1 MLLWSSAIKFDVVGR
16 GQSIAKST
24 GETKKSTTDVYL
36 LCFLRTLALP
46 LSIVVVSVYQT
57 FGHIRQGGEFL
68 FLSRQSLLKI
78 LMLF

>member
-1 MLLWSSAIKFDVVGR
+1 MV
-16 GQSIAKST
+16 ST
-24 GETKKSTTDVYL
+24 LDVYL
-36 LCFLRTLALP
+36 LYFLRTLALP

-57 FGHIRQGGEFL
+57 SGHIRQGGEFL

>member
-1 MLLWSSAIKFDVVGR
+1 MV
-16 GQSIAKST
+16 ST
-24 GETKKSTTDVYL
+24 LDVYL

-46 LSIVVVSVYQT
+46 RSIVVVSVYQT

-78 LMLF
+78 LMLFK